1 AGVGEENWISP
12 EQRLPYTIR
21 FENDAEK
28 ATAPA
33 VFVTITQQLDSDLD
47 WNSFEVG
54 DFGFGDIYIEVPEGF
69 QTYSERVDLRDTIGY
84 FVDFNAAI
92 DPDSGEATW
101 TLETIE
107 PETGEYPND
116 FDAGFLPPN
125 REKPEGE
132 GFVNYR
138 IQTKTG
144 ITTDTVIDAEAEIVF
159 DTNEPID
166 TPAIFHTIDIT
177 PPTSTVEELPETVSS
192 PEFTVKWQGDDRGSG
207 IATYDIYVSVED
219 GPFELWLD
227 DTSET
232 ESTYRGEVGK
242 TYGFYSVAIDRLG
255 YKEEIPTLAQA
266 RTTMIE
272 ENVAPEPS
280 DDAISTDADT
290 PVTISSSELLANDQD
305 EDVDTLSITSVSN
318 AVNGTVELNA
328 EGEIVFT
335 PDAEFIGEASF
346 SYTVRDSEGEENSA
360 TVTVIVNAVNAAPE
374 PSDDEISTNADTPV
388 TIESSQLLANDQ
400 DEDVDTLTITQV
412 SNAVNGTVE
421 LNAEGEIVFTPDAEF
436 TGEASFDYTVQDSEG
451 EENSATVTVI
461 VNAVNAAPQPED
473 DAIATNADTP
483 VTISSSELLAND
495 IDEDVDTLTIT
506 QVSNAVNGTVELN
519 AEGEIV
525 FTPDAEFTGEAT
537 FSYTVRDSE
546 GEENSATVTVTVNAV
561 NAAPEPEDDAIS
573 TNADTPVTIESS
585 QLLANDQDE
594 DVDTLTITQVSNA
607 VNGTVELNAEGEIL
621 FTPDAEFVG
630 EASFSYT
637 VRDSEG
643 EENSATVTVTV
654 NAVNAAPEPEDDEI
668 STNADTPVTI
678 ESSQLLAND
687 QDEDLDTL
695 TITQVSNAV
704 NGTVELNAEGEI
716 VFTPDAEFIGEA
728 SFDYTVRDSE
738 GEENSATVTV
748 TVNAVNAAPQPSDDE
763 ISTNADTPVTIE
775 SSQLLANDR
784 DEDVDTLT
792 ITQVSNAVNG
802 TVQLNAEGEILFTP
816 DAEFIGEASFSYTVR
831 DSEGEE
837 NSATVI
843 VAVNPIAPGNEING
857 TPGRDNLTGTP
868 SDDIIT
874 GFQGRDT
881 LTGGAGSDRFVYS
894 SILDAGD
901 FITDFEIDSD
911 KIVMTDLL
919 SSLDYAGENP
929 IADGYIQ
936 ISSRGDSAM
945 LSIDPDGALGGGRSR
960 TFIMIEGT
968 SADAMNENNNWLL

>member
-1 AGVGEENWISP
+1 MVSRADENGTTAYYDFNAIGSTVGLSGSDGDYLNQYSYLPFGGSLSERETVTNPFEFVGQFGVMEENNGLDFMRARFYDSDTGRFVSDDPLGLQGGDTNIRRYAFNNPVSNIDPLGLGYFASRPLGGFLGNLYVPSLPGFQLGDNPIDDFFNTEISHEQYFFDDGTNLGFFDDGTVKPDNGDLLDTYDPNTRSENFDDNLIRQAIQNVELENYLVIPIWPNTDNCQSWAERVRKEYERLTEKPEDIPTNPADQGQVPIIRSYDPNDIIGPAGVGEENWISP

-69 QTYSERVDLRDTIGY
+69 QTYSERVDLRDSIGY

-232 ESTYRGEVGK
+232 ESTYTGEVGK

-272 ENVAPEPS
+272 ENVAPEPE
-280 DDAISTDADT
+280 DDAIS
-290 PVTISSSELLANDQD
+290 
-305 EDVDTLSITSVSN
+305 
-318 AVNGTVELNA
+318 
-328 EGEIVFT
+328 
-335 PDAEFIGEASF
+335 
-346 SYTVRDSEGEENSA
+346 
-360 TVTVIVNAVNAAPE
+360 
-374 PSDDEISTNADTPV
+374 
-388 TIESSQLLANDQ
+388 
-400 DEDVDTLTITQV
+400 
-412 SNAVNGTVE
+412 
-421 LNAEGEIVFTPDAEF
+421 
-436 TGEASFDYTVQDSEG
+436 
-451 EENSATVTVI
+451 
-461 VNAVNAAPQPED
+461 
-473 DAIATNADTP
+473 TNADTP

-525 FTPDAEFTGEAT
+525 FTPDAEF
-537 FSYTVRDSE
+537 
-546 GEENSATVTVTVNAV
+546 
-561 NAAPEPEDDAIS
+561 I
-573 TNADTPVTIESS
+573 
-585 QLLANDQDE
+585 
-594 DVDTLTITQVSNA
+594 
-607 VNGTVELNAEGEIL
+607 
-621 FTPDAEFVG
+621 G

-654 NAVNAAPEPEDDEI
+654 NAVNAAPQPEDDEISTNADTPVTISSSELLANDIDEDVDTLSITSVSNAVNGTVELNAEGEIVFTPDADFIGEASFDYTVQDSEGEENSATVTVTVNAVNAAPQPEDDEI

-687 QDEDLDTL
+687 IDEDVDTL
-695 TITQVSNAV
+695 SITSVSNAVNGTVELNAEGEIIFTPDAEFVGEASFSYTVQDSEGQENSATVTVVVNAVNAAPQPEDDEISTDADTPVTISSSELLANDIDEDVDTLSITSVSNAV

-716 VFTPDAEFIGEA
+716 VFTPDAEF
-728 SFDYTVRDSE
+728 V
-738 GEENSATVTV
+738 
-748 TVNAVNAAPQPSDDE
+748 
-763 ISTNADTPVTIE
+763 
-775 SSQLLANDR
+775 
-784 DEDVDTLT
+784 
-792 ITQVSNAVNG
+792 
-802 TVQLNAEGEILFTP
+802 
-816 DAEFIGEASFSYTVR
+816 GEASFSLY
-831 DSEGEE
+831 
-837 NSATVI
+837 SA
-843 VAVNPIAPGNEING
+843 GLRRRRE
-857 TPGRDNLTGTP
+857 
-868 SDDIIT
+868 
-874 GFQGRDT
+874 
-881 LTGGAGSDRFVYS
+881 
-894 SILDAGD
+894 
-901 FITDFEIDSD
+901 
-911 KIVMTDLL
+911 
-919 SSLDYAGENP
+919 
-929 IADGYIQ
+929 
-936 ISSRGDSAM
+936 
-945 LSIDPDGALGGGRSR
+945 
-960 TFIMIEGT
+960 
-968 SADAMNENNNWLL
+968 